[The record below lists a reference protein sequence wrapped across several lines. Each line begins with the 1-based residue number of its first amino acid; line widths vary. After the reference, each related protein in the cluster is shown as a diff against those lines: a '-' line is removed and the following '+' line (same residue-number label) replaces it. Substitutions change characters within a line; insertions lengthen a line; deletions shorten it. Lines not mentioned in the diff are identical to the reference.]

1 MSRFKN
7 LDKTSCGKAQWQRE
21 QRHLRQKMGKEA
33 YKEMTS
39 GREDRSAKIYI
50 LLIVIAFAL
59 IAFWAMW
66 MGY

>member
-7 LDKTSCGKAQWQRE
+7 LDKSSCGKAEWQRE
-21 QRHLRQKMGKEA
+21 QRHLRKQMGKEA
-33 YKEMTS
+33 YKNLTA

-50 LLIVIAFAL
+50 FLILIAFAL
-59 IAFWAMW
+59 IALGTMW